1 MTVANT
7 EVLIANASR
16 RALRTKESVA
26 VPRISDLDAIFPSS
40 MGKIEFETFGEGRDD
55 DALERMI
62 GDAIKTVFL
71 KTVDPTLLDPL
82 LTAFENGLTVTVSDN
97 ADAYSYVHQVSA
109 VDSLSDVIASLVTTN
124 SPQEAA
130 SAIEFVLEGLH
141 QVRKVSRRTRG
152 GNGTR
157 YSL

>member
-1 MTVANT
+1 
-7 EVLIANASR
+7 
-16 RALRTKESVA
+16 
-26 VPRISDLDAIFPSS
+26 
-40 MGKIEFETFGEGRDD
+40 MGKVEFETFGEGRDD

-82 LTAFENGLTVTVSDN
+82 LTAFENGLTVTVSEN